1 MVSLTLTHSV
11 LEIETKTHAGPVA
24 SKCKV
29 SKWRGRSR
37 GSSYSDNSSSAFES
51 GWRFEQ
57 TGREGREG
65 RGPIGFVSVVCA
77 WGWWCCRLRKLSCYF
92 KRIGSSSSTTEA
104 VIKAVHGV
112 WCHSQRLGHNRT
124 RNKSA
129 TTKEQLKR
137 REEQNVYATHFRK
150 VCSRF
155 YA

>member
-57 TGREGREG
+57 TGRKGREG
-65 RGPIGFVSVVCA
+65 RGGDP
-77 WGWWCCRLRKLSCYF
+77 
-92 KRIGSSSSTTEA
+92 
-104 VIKAVHGV
+104 
-112 WCHSQRLGHNRT
+112 
-124 RNKSA
+124 
-129 TTKEQLKR
+129 
-137 REEQNVYATHFRK
+137 
-150 VCSRF
+150 
-155 YA
+155 